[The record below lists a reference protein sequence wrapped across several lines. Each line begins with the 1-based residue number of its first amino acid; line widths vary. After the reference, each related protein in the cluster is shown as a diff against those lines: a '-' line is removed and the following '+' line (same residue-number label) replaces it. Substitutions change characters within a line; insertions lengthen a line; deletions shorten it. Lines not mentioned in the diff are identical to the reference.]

1 MLTGDTSELDTLMYA
16 GNLKLP
22 ERDSYSVTMPDGVT
36 RSSLDGGLPKLQIQF
51 LNQPYAVGCTYKM
64 LSEFESAFMETFF
77 KKNRYKR
84 FIVYLLI
91 GSTELEPFVVQL
103 DSVPSV
109 TKTGFSGSVTVTYQ
123 VYPAVDREYE
133 QFIYDFGMLY
143 ENPVEMFDIFDIAVK
158 SWPTASN

>member
-1 MLTGDTSELDTLMYA
+1 
-16 GNLKLP
+16 
-22 ERDSYSVTMPDGVT
+22 VT
-36 RSSLDGGLPKLQIQF
+36 RSDLDGGLPKLQIQF
-51 LNQPYAVGCTYKM
+51 LNQPYTVGATYQM

-91 GSTELEPFVVQL
+91 GGTELEPFVVQL

-123 VYPAVDREYE
+123 VYPAVDREFEDFVYN
-133 QFIYDFGMLY
+133 FGMIY
-143 ENPVEMFDIFDIAVK
+143 ENPQEMFDIFNSAVK
-158 SWPTASN
+158 AWPTASN